1 MGMKKINVYSLKGKV
16 TGEMELP
23 EIFSEEYRPDLIKRA
38 VLSGQSARI
47 QSWGTD
53 PMAGKR
59 TTAESFGAG
68 RGAAMVPRVKGS
80 RHPAAS
86 KAAFVPHAAGGRR
99 AHPPRTA
106 RIIHEKINKK
116 ERKLAIRSALAAT
129 INQELVQSRGHQIEN
144 IPQIPFVVDDELCS
158 VKKTKETREIF
169 KSLGIMDDV
178 VRAKNGRKI
187 RAGRGKTRGRK
198 YKTPKG
204 PLLVVGED
212 KGISLGARNHP
223 GVDVVVVDNINAEL
237 LAPGTHPGRL
247 TVYTK
252 SAIEKLGDLFQ
263 NR

>member
-1 MGMKKINVYSLKGKV
+1 MKKINVYSLEGKV

-23 EIFSEEYRPDLIKRA
+23 EIFSEEFRPDLIKRA
-38 VLSGQSARI
+38 VLSAQSARI
-47 QSWGTD
+47 QPWGTD

-80 RHPAAS
+80 RHPAGS
-86 KAAFVPHAAGGRR
+86 KGAFVPQATGGRK

-116 ERKLAIRSALAAT
+116 ERRLAIRSAIAAT
-129 INQELVQSRGHQIEN
+129 INPELVKARGHRTEN
-144 IPQIPFVVDDELCS
+144 VPQIPFVVDDELCAI
-158 VKKTKETREIF
+158 KKTSETREIF
-169 KSLGIMDDV
+169 KNLGIMDDV

-187 RAGRGKTRGRK
+187 RAGRGKIRGRK

-252 SAIEKLGDLFQ
+252 SAIEKLGDLF
-263 NR
+263 

>member
-1 MGMKKINVYSLKGKV
+1 MGMKKINIYSLEGKV
-16 TGEMELP
+16 TGKLELP

-38 VLSGQSARI
+38 VLSGQSARF
-47 QSWGTD
+47 QPWGSD

-80 RHPAAS
+80 RYPAAS
-86 KAAFVPHAAGGRR
+86 KAAFIAHVTGGRK

-106 RIIHEKINKK
+106 KIIHEKINKK
-116 ERKLAIRSALAAT
+116 ERKLAIRSAIAAT
-129 INQELVQSRGHQIEN
+129 TNQELVAARGHQIEN
-144 IPQIPFVVDDELCS
+144 IPQIPFIVEDEICS
-158 VKKTKETREIF
+158 IKKTRETREIF
-169 KSLGIMDDV
+169 KNLGIMDDV
-178 VRAKNGRKI
+178 IRAKNGRII

-198 YKTPKG
+198 YRTPKG

-252 SAIEKLGDLFQ
+252 SAIEKLGELFQ